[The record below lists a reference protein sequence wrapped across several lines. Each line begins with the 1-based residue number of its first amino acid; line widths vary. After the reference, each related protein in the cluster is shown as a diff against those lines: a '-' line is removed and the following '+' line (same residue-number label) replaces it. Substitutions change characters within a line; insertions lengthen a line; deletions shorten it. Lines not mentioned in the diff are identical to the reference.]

1 VARNASSSEKNRL
14 LPPKI
19 EINTPVK
26 NASDADI
33 AGPNIP
39 AARNQETAPN
49 IGKEESNPR
58 NPRLTLGSNKTDT
71 GTLIMN
77 KTRFL

>member
-1 VARNASSSEKNRL
+1 VARNANSSGKKML

-19 EINTPVK
+19 DINRPVK
-26 NASDADI
+26 KASDAEI

-39 AARNQETAPN
+39 AARNQEIAPN
-49 IGKEESNPR
+49 IGKVESNPR

-77 KTRFL
+77 KTKVH